1 MNDRSQ
7 NEKRIVPTKSFLVLY
22 LLLTIL
28 LFLYSFTQVDLGL
41 TLTRT
46 SVLTTIQHA
55 FQYIGYFQRP
65 LSTSIYL
72 AIILFLF
79 GLYIWSLK
87 LVIQKQITK
96 KLVWLIIFCVSVVL
110 VFSYNAFS
118 HDIFNYIFD
127 ARIVT
132 YYKENPYFKKALDYP
147 NDPMLA
153 FMHWT
158 HRTYPYGPT
167 WLFITIPLSFL
178 GFSFFFPTLLLFK
191 VISGLS
197 YIGSAYLIAKIIRY
211 INEKY
216 ELLSLTFFALNP
228 LVLIESLVSGH
239 NDIVMMF
246 LLLVSILFLINKRF
260 IWSFIFLF
268 LSIGIKYATGFLLP
282 IYVAIWLF
290 KKNESTTIWQNIFLI
305 FIVAMF
311 FALGAAILRTQ
322 FQPWYLLF
330 VIPLVSLVAQKQ
342 YILVPTI
349 FLSFGALLNYVPYL
363 YWGNWNDPVPRIIF
377 FINIFTILIA
387 SLSVCWLLL
396 RRKLNFSL

>member
-1 MNDRSQ
+1 MNESFLTD
-7 NEKRIVPTKSFLVLY
+7 KKFIPTKLFLILY

-41 TLTRT
+41 TLTKT
-46 SVLTTIQHA
+46 SALTTVQHA
-55 FQYIGYFQRP
+55 FQYIGYFNRP
-65 LSTSIYL
+65 LSTGIYL
-72 AIILFLF
+72 AIIFFLF
-79 GLYIWSLK
+79 GLYLWSLR
-87 LVIQKQITK
+87 LVIKRKITK
-96 KLVWLIIFCVSVVL
+96 KMVWLIIFCVSSVL

-127 ARIVT
+127 AKIVT

-167 WLFITIPLSFL
+167 WLLITVPLSFL
-178 GFSFFFPTLLLFK
+178 GFSFFIPTFILFK
-191 VISGLS
+191 IISGLA
-197 YIGSAYLIAKIIRY
+197 YLGSAYLIAKITRY

-260 IWSFIFLF
+260 IWSLLFLF

-290 KKNESTTIWQNIFLI
+290 KKKESARVWQNIFLT
-305 FIVAMF
+305 FIVAML
-311 FALGAAILRTQ
+311 FALVAAILRTQ

-330 VIPLVSLVAQKQ
+330 VLPLASLIAHKQ

-349 FLSFGALLNYVPYL
+349 FVSFGALLNYVPYL
-363 YWGNWNDPVPRIIF
+363 YLGNWNYPVPKIIF
-377 FINIFTILIA
+377 FINIFAVLI
-387 SLSVCWLLL
+387 SCLSVCWLILK
-396 RRKLNFSL
+396 RKFNFSL

>member
-1 MNDRSQ
+1 MNYRSQ
-7 NEKRIVPTKSFLVLY
+7 TEKKIVPTKLFFVLY
-22 LLLTIL
+22 LLLTFL

-46 SVLTTIQHA
+46 SALTAVQHA
-55 FQYIGYFQRP
+55 FQYIGYFNRP
-65 LSTSIYL
+65 LSTSLYL
-72 AIILFLF
+72 AIIFFLF
-79 GLYIWSLK
+79 GLYIWSIK
-87 LVIQKQITK
+87 LVIKKQITK
-96 KLVWLIIFCVSVVL
+96 KMVWLIIFCVSLIL

-132 YYKENPYFKKALDYP
+132 YYRENPYFKKALDYP

-158 HRTYPYGPT
+158 HRTYPYGPI
-167 WLFITIPLSFL
+167 WLLLTIPLSFL
-178 GFSFFFPTLLLFK
+178 GFSFFIPTFLLFK
-191 VISGLS
+191 IMSGLS
-197 YIGSAYLIAKIIRY
+197 YLGSAYLISKITRY

-246 LLLVSILFLINKRF
+246 LLLVSILFLVNQRF
-260 IWSFIFLF
+260 IWSFLFLF

-282 IYVAIWLF
+282 IYLAIWFF
-290 KKNESTTIWQNIFLI
+290 KKKESRIVWQNIFLI
-305 FIVAMF
+305 FVIAML
-311 FALGAAILRTQ
+311 FALVAAILRTQ

-330 VIPLVSLVAQKQ
+330 VIPLASLVTQKK

-349 FLSFGALLNYVPYL
+349 FISFGALLNYAPYL
-363 YWGNWNDPVPRIIF
+363 YWGNWNDPVPKIIF
-377 FINIFTILIA
+377 FINLLAAMLA
-387 SLSVCWLLL
+387 SISICWLLV
-396 RRKLNFSL
+396 RKKFNFSL